1 MLQDMLTNK
10 NSYYYTSRELTKE
23 VESQQTTVLN
33 KSYTLFEHGERDF
46 FWNNPHDKNH
56 QNKQKKEYTSIFN
69 ASKKALDFE
78 PEPSY
83 IPPEFIDDGGF
94 HEPREFPLVNPDELN
109 IVHPSKKRI
118 NYKLLHLR
126 PILRSVER
134 ISTNTAPKKIQAN
147 VKELAEKVGLIDSR
161 WRNTKKEVSKLTKRK
176 KPKHK
181 PTISDML
188 AEKKKIQS
196 KEEEFYESDI
206 TLSGDERQ
214 DEPDAFV
221 EYKKQRISH
230 NANNSNNH
238 SFTSSLKRPTKPKPK
253 KYRRA

>member
-1 MLQDMLTNK
+1 M
-10 NSYYYTSRELTKE
+10 
-23 VESQQTTVLN
+23 
-33 KSYTLFEHGERDF
+33 H
-46 FWNNPHDKNH
+46 
-56 QNKQKKEYTSIFN
+56 I
-69 ASKKALDFE
+69 DFE